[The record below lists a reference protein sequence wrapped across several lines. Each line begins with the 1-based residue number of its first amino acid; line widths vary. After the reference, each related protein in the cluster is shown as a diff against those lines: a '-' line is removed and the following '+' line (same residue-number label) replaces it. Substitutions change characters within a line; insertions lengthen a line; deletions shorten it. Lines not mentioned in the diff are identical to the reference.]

1 MLFAWLAATQSDIRG
16 RGWAVGG
23 YCLIAL
29 SVFTLHPYRLAEN
42 EPLAPYFVARAA
54 PRNILVIST
63 QIEPQF
69 PLTLQFGAH
78 WAGRFA
84 VQWFVPGALN
94 GLRSTDCGRLPERCA
109 RYRQILRMAT
119 GITAEDIT
127 RERPDLVIF
136 DQLSLFIQNP
146 NDKLEPL
153 FFEDK
158 AFAAAMRSYAW
169 QSSHHGYTVWARS
182 GG

>member
-1 MLFAWLAATQSDIRG
+1 MFAAAGI
-16 RGWAVGG
+16 
-23 YCLIAL
+23 LIK
-29 SVFTLHPYRLAEN
+29 
-42 EPLAPYFVARAA
+42 PYFVAQAK
-54 PRNILVIST
+54 PRTILIIST
-63 QIEPQF
+63 QIDPQF

-94 GLRSTDCGRLPERCA
+94 GLRSTDCGRLLVRCA
-109 RYRQILRMAT
+109 RYRQILHMAT

-136 DQLSLFIQNP
+136 NRMSLFIEDP
-146 NDKLEPL
+146 NDTLEPL
-153 FFEDK
+153 FFDDK
-158 AFAAAMRSYAW
+158 AFAAAMHSYTL
-169 QSSHHGYTVWARS
+169 QSSHDGYTVWARS